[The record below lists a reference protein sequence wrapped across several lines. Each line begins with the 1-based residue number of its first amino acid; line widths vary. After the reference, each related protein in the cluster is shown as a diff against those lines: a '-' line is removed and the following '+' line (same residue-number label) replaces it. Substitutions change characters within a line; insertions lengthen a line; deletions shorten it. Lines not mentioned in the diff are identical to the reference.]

1 MPEQC
6 GMWESQASLG
16 KERKLHGLRDK
27 NRSTW
32 DFRLPDPRLLNAGGE
47 NAFHLIVITV
57 SLA

>member
-1 MPEQC
+1 
-6 GMWESQASLG
+6 MWESQASLG